1 MVNPINQLILFI
13 NFGDKMSKKAKSKN
27 SIIKKAKKL
36 ERQGKYLK
44 ALKVCDSYLDI
55 ERAEESLIL
64 LKIDILV
71 NLYNNDDFINKINTN
86 KVKITDFIEKSEE
99 EELLKLYNTLDNYL
113 ELNSQNMND
122 DSKVGSYLAGG
133 LLVDNLETILVLN
146 EMAKDNK
153 KENKEPLKVDLE
165 LKDFIENVKKTCYQY
180 LGLILPNYAEL
191 INSSNFNFEKIIE
204 KIRHFIDPNESVTE
218 EKVEKEEKTSEIDT
232 AAQEEMNSADEETP
246 KTSYTDEKETDTSKE
261 DSSEENTLKLED
273 TTELSPDYSV
283 EDEIKGL
290 KEIITYLNDKNE
302 FKKALI
308 YQRRLVKLAREE
320 NIKAEEEHDSK
331 QKTLNDY

>member
-232 AAQEEMNSADEETP
+232 AAQEAMNRADEETP
-246 KTSYTDEKETDTSKE
+246 KKSYTDEKETDTSKE

>member
-1 MVNPINQLILFI
+1 
-13 NFGDKMSKKAKSKN
+13 MSKKAKSKN

-232 AAQEEMNSADEETP
+232 IAQEEMNSADEETP

-273 TTELSPDYSV
+273 TTEFSPDYSV

>member
-232 AAQEEMNSADEETP
+232 AAQEEMNRADEETP

>member
-1 MVNPINQLILFI
+1 
-13 NFGDKMSKKAKSKN
+13 MSKKAKSKN

-153 KENKEPLKVDLE
+153 KENKEPLKADLE

-218 EKVEKEEKTSEIDT
+218 EKAEKEEKTSEIDT

-273 TTELSPDYSV
+273 TTELSPDYSA

>member
-1 MVNPINQLILFI
+1 
-13 NFGDKMSKKAKSKN
+13 MSKKAKSKN

-232 AAQEEMNSADEETP
+232 AAQEEMNRADEETP

>member
-1 MVNPINQLILFI
+1 
-13 NFGDKMSKKAKSKN
+13 MSKKAKSKN

-180 LGLILPNYAEL
+180 LGIILPNYAEL

-232 AAQEEMNSADEETP
+232 AAQEEMNSGDEETP

>member
-153 KENKEPLKVDLE
+153 RENKEPLKVDSE

>member
-1 MVNPINQLILFI
+1 
-13 NFGDKMSKKAKSKN
+13 MSKKAKSKN

-55 ERAEESLIL
+55 EKAEESLIL

-153 KENKEPLKVDLE
+153 RENKEPLKVDLE

-273 TTELSPDYSV
+273 TTELSPDYSA
-283 EDEIKGL
+283 EDEIRGL

>member
-1 MVNPINQLILFI
+1 
-13 NFGDKMSKKAKSKN
+13 MSKKAKSKN

-55 ERAEESLIL
+55 ERAEETLIL

-153 KENKEPLKVDLE
+153 KGNKEPIKADLE
-165 LKDFIENVKKTCYQY
+165 LKEFIENVKKTCYQY
-180 LGLILPNYAEL
+180 LDLILPNYTEL

-218 EKVEKEEKTSEIDT
+218 EKVEKEEKTSEIGT

>member
-1 MVNPINQLILFI
+1 
-13 NFGDKMSKKAKSKN
+13 
-27 SIIKKAKKL
+27 
-36 ERQGKYLK
+36 
-44 ALKVCDSYLDI
+44 
-55 ERAEESLIL
+55 
-64 LKIDILV
+64 
-71 NLYNNDDFINKINTN
+71 
-86 KVKITDFIEKSEE
+86 
-99 EELLKLYNTLDNYL
+99 
-113 ELNSQNMND
+113 
-122 DSKVGSYLAGG
+122 
-133 LLVDNLETILVLN
+133 
-146 EMAKDNK
+146 MAKDNK

-232 AAQEEMNSADEETP
+232 AAQEEMNRADEETP

>member
-1 MVNPINQLILFI
+1 
-13 NFGDKMSKKAKSKN
+13 MSKKAKSKN

-153 KENKEPLKVDLE
+153 KENKEPLKVDSE

-246 KTSYTDEKETDTSKE
+246 KTGYTNEKETDTSKE

>member
-1 MVNPINQLILFI
+1 
-13 NFGDKMSKKAKSKN
+13 MSKKAKSKN

-153 KENKEPLKVDLE
+153 KGN
-165 LKDFIENVKKTCYQY
+165 
-180 LGLILPNYAEL
+180 ILPNYTEL

-218 EKVEKEEKTSEIDT
+218 EKVEKEEKTSEIGT

>member
-153 KENKEPLKVDLE
+153 KGNKEPLKVDLE

>member
-1 MVNPINQLILFI
+1 
-13 NFGDKMSKKAKSKN
+13 MSKKAKSKN

-99 EELLKLYNTLDNYL
+99 EELLKIYNTLDNYL

>member
-1 MVNPINQLILFI
+1 
-13 NFGDKMSKKAKSKN
+13 MSKKAKSKN

-55 ERAEESLIL
+55 ERAEETLIL

-153 KENKEPLKVDLE
+153 KGNKEPIKADLE
-165 LKDFIENVKKTCYQY
+165 LKEFIENVKKTCYQY
-180 LGLILPNYAEL
+180 LGLILPNYEEL
-191 INSSNFNFEKIIE
+191 INSANFNFEKIIE

-218 EKVEKEEKTSEIDT
+218 EKVEKEEKTSEVDT
-232 AAQEEMNSADEETP
+232 IAQEEIPEMNITSEETP
-246 KTSYTDEKETDTSKE
+246 ETSYTNEKETDTSKE
-261 DSSEENTLKLED
+261 DSSEENTFKLED

-290 KEIITYLNDKNE
+290 KKIITYLNDKNE

>member
-1 MVNPINQLILFI
+1 
-13 NFGDKMSKKAKSKN
+13 MSKKAKSKN

-55 ERAEESLIL
+55 ERVEESLIL

-246 KTSYTDEKETDTSKE
+246 KTSYTDEKEIDTSKE

-283 EDEIKGL
+283 KDEIKGL

>member
-1 MVNPINQLILFI
+1 
-13 NFGDKMSKKAKSKN
+13 MSKKAKSKN